1 MGQVL
6 RVGRG
11 VIIAVFG
18 AVSPSVVVLDAIDVA
33 FEEAVATDQTD
44 ELDEEVVDAIDAAGE
59 YG

>member
-1 MGQVL
+1 M
-6 RVGRG
+6 
-11 VIIAVFG
+11 IAVFG

-44 ELDEEVVDAIDAAGE
+44 ELDEEAVDAIDAAGE